1 MHSKNC
7 WPNLSS
13 VAVLALLLA
22 APAMAAGGISGKVTA
37 KSAKFLKNAVVY
49 VDQAPSK
56 PAAKTAQ
63 MDQKGQMFVP
73 FVLPVV
79 KGTAIEFLNHDDT
92 GHNVF
97 SPDGEKFDL
106 GVFNKDQVRKY
117 TVDRE
122 GVYTLLCKM
131 HPSMIAYIVSLQNP
145 FFAVTGDDGS
155 FSIADV
161 PAGEYTLKVWSE
173 RKHAEPLKVT
183 VPAGGAAGIQLEL
196 H

>member
-1 MHSKNC
+1 MRESQFR
-7 WPNLSS
+7 PRVIGG
-13 VAVLALLLA
+13 VALALLAA
-22 APAMAAGGISGKVTA
+22 APALAAGGISGKVTA

-49 VDQAPSK
+49 VEQAPVK
-56 PAAKTAQ
+56 PAPKTAQ
-63 MDQKGQMFVP
+63 MDQKGQLFVP

-79 KGTAIEFLNHDDT
+79 KGTTIEFLNHDDT

-106 GVFNKDQVRKY
+106 GVFTKDQVRKY

-145 FFAVTGDDGS
+145 YFAVTGDDGA
-155 FSIADV
+155 FTIADV
-161 PAGEYTLKVWSE
+161 PPGDYTLKVWHE

-183 VPAGGAAGIQLEL
+183 VPATGAAGLLLEL